1 MRLSLIE
8 GKLCFT
14 RSERFVVFKAGN
26 ARRKKMEKRQIT
38 LLARA
43 KMAMMLDRTCVLSS
57 YTDERR

>member
-26 ARRKKMEKRQIT
+26 ARRKKNGEEANHAFGEGEDGDDVGSHLCFVFIYR
-38 LLARA
+38 
-43 KMAMMLDRTCVLSS
+43 
-57 YTDERR
+57 